1 MPVVGGLKS
10 FLSWIKFVRTF
21 QDQVDEVCGICSSKD
36 IAQTL

>member
-1 MPVVGGLKS
+1 MQVVGGLKS

-21 QDQVDEVCGICSSKD
+21 QNQVDEVCGICSSKD